1 MIEAVIFDVGETLID
16 ETSIWQSVAD
26 DCGVPR
32 LTFMGVL
39 GGVIARG
46 EPHWR
51 VFDLLAVQPPKLE
64 RPFARDDLYPDA
76 LPCLARLRA
85 AGYRVGV
92 AGNQGVQRQPELEA
106 LVEPVDLVATSGLLG
121 IEKPKVAF
129 FHRVA
134 ELLGVAPDRCAYVG
148 DRIDNDVE
156 PALAAGMTGIFI
168 LRGPWAYLQRE
179 RLPAR
184 AIPIAALDEL
194 PTRLQST

>member
-1 MIEAVIFDVGETLID
+1 VIEAVIFDIGETLID
-16 ETSIWQSVAD
+16 ETTIWQSVAD
-26 DCGVPR
+26 ACGVPR

-92 AGNQGVQRQPELEA
+92 AGNQGVQRQHELEA
-106 LVEPVDLVATSGLLG
+106 LVEAVDLVATSGLLG
-121 IEKPKVAF
+121 IEKPAVAF
-129 FHRVA
+129 FRKVA
-134 ELLGVAPDRCAYVG
+134 ELLGVDAAHCAYVG
-148 DRIDNDVE
+148 DRIDNDIE
-156 PALAAGMTGIFI
+156 PALTAGMTAVFI

-179 RLPAR
+179 RLPAA
-184 AIPIAALDEL
+184 AIAIAGLDEL
-194 PTRLQST
+194 PTRLQSL